1 MSSHEPARM
10 SLDLSLDLPRDVTAA
25 SLARLAVRRRLA
37 EDVDG
42 ETLGRLQIVVTELVT
57 NAVLHGEGDIRLGLH
72 VDEGRV
78 TGEVVDGGGGFER
91 DVRRHGTEALG
102 GRGLTIVDALTAQ
115 WGVHEGT
122 THVWFQV
129 DPAEPIERKG
139 PELGEHR
146 RPDEL
151 EP

>member
-1 MSSHEPARM
+1 M

-25 SLARLAVRRRLA
+25 SLARLAVRRRLG
-37 EDVDG
+37 EEVDS
-42 ETLGRLQIVVTELVT
+42 ESLGRLQIIVTELVT
-57 NAVLHGEGDIRLGLH
+57 NAVVHGEGDIRLSVH

-78 TGEVVDGGGGFER
+78 TGEVVDAGGGFER
-91 DVRRHGTEALG
+91 DVRRHGHEAMG
-102 GRGLTIVDALTAQ
+102 GRGLTIVEALTSQ

-129 DPAEPIERKG
+129 DPAEGRGIRG
-139 PELGEHR
+139 PELGDHR

-151 EP
+151 DP